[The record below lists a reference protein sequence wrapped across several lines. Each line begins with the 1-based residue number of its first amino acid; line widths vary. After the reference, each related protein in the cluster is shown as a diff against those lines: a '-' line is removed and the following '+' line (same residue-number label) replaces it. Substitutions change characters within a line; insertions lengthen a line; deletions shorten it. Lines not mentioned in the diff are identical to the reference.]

1 MIVRR
6 SNHTKR
12 RGATAVETAAVIAI
26 ALLFVFGL
34 IEYARYLFFLQAAD
48 NAVREAARYASAH
61 TNDGTVI
68 GNLTDT
74 PVFDSTDTNYPGQF
88 KFGSAG
94 TSIRAVVNYTLGN
107 AKTSITSGYDV
118 QVYNANPATAASLG
132 GNWYDSPFAG
142 AIVVE
147 LKGTYSFFLPSFL
160 HFSGSSIAVDIK
172 AMTTSEAN

>member
-1 MIVRR
+1 MIVRQ
-6 SNHTKR
+6 SNHSNR

-26 ALLFVFGL
+26 ALLLVFGL
-34 IEYARYLFFLQAAD
+34 VEYARYLFFLQAAD

-61 TNDGTVI
+61 TNDGTVV

-74 PVFDSTDTNYPGQF
+74 PVFDSSDTNYPGQF
-88 KFGSAG
+88 KPGSSG

-107 AKTSITSGYDV
+107 AKSSITGYDV
-118 QVYNANPATAASLG
+118 QVYNANPATATSLG